1 MAPNSPQKVIMI
13 TIMASSVSGFGYI
26 SLKNFFNS
34 FTQGTNYN
42 CYYISNA
49 MLSGTISVASCCDQ
63 IEVWHAVI
71 ISFIACVF
79 YSIGNKLLIKA
90 ELDDPTES
98 FLIYGVQGLWGI
110 IATGIFHRQ
119 YGLIYTGSG

>member
-1 MAPNSPQKVIMI
+1 M
-13 TIMASSVSGFGYI
+13 
-26 SLKNFFNS
+26 
-34 FTQGTNYN
+34 
-42 CYYISNA
+42 
-49 MLSGTISVASCCDQ
+49 
-63 IEVWHAVI
+63 I

-79 YSIGNKLLIKA
+79 YSVGNKLLIKA

-98 FLIYGVQGLWGI
+98 FLIYGVQGFWSI